1 MPMKRCTLNG
11 SMIRSLDDLYD
22 QISSRLSLPEHFG
35 RNLDA
40 LWDILSTDV
49 EGPFEIVW
57 KHADDSKELMGKDF
71 GRVLKLLQELK
82 EERDDFKLKVE
93 P

>member
-1 MPMKRCTLNG
+1 MPMKRCALDG
-11 SMIRSLDDLYD
+11 KAIRSLADFYD
-22 QISSRLSLPEHFG
+22 QLSISLTLPKHFG

-57 KHADDSKELMGKDF
+57 RQADASKKAMGRDF
-71 GRVLKLLQELK
+71 DRAVQLLRQLE
-82 EERDDFKLKVE
+82 EERDDFKLKLK

>member
-1 MPMKRCTLNG
+1 MSIKRCALDG
-11 SMIRSLDDLYD
+11 KAIRSLGDLYD
-22 QISSRLSLPEHFG
+22 HLSISLALPEHFG

-40 LWDILSTDV
+40 LWDVLSADV

-57 KHADDSKELMGKDF
+57 KQADASKKAMGRDF
-71 GRVLKLLQELK
+71 DRAVQLLRQLE
-82 EERDDFKLKVE
+82 EERDDFKLKLK